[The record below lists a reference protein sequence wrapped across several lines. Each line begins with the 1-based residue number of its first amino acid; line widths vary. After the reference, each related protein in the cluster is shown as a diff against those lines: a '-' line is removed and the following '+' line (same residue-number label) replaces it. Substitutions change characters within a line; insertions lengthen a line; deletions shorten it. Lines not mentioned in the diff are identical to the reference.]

1 MGSATIPMAS
11 QTYIG
16 LAVTSH
22 NPSAVTAATYSNVT
36 LTGGLQPGSSIKS
49 LATTGGAAGTAV
61 FGTSGIAEGTSAA
74 ATVAAP
80 TVEALAVGLGQS
92 AGGPLL
98 QMRGGASAAYAV
110 RASLGS
116 LLSGYDLG
124 GEYHVAV
131 GDIDGDGLDEIVVG
145 FGQGGMGWLVVLDDA
160 RHNYAVLK
168 WIQIDW
174 ASYNAANGTVY
185 PAVGDIDG
193 DGRAE
198 IVAGLGTGGN
208 GFYQIFDDAQADF
221 KSLGWG
227 QANFGRYSSVNGEI
241 HPAVGDVDGD
251 GRAEI
256 ILGFGTGGAGLLQIV
271 KYTAA
276 GVVPDAWLR
285 AGWSSYNAANG
296 ATWPAVGDL
305 NADGLAE
312 IVVGLGEG
320 SNGML
325 EEFDNASN
333 GFAVLNWIQVG
344 GDRYVGASGET
355 HPAIGNLDGDSAA
368 ELVIGVGASPGND
381 GWLAVLDDAIHGF
394 NVLSSQSIGPAAVT
408 TFPAVGRF
416 R

>member
-1 MGSATIPMAS
+1 
-11 QTYIG
+11 
-16 LAVTSH
+16 
-22 NPSAVTAATYSNVT
+22 
-36 LTGGLQPGSSIKS
+36 
-49 LATTGGAAGTAV
+49 
-61 FGTSGIAEGTSAA
+61 
-74 ATVAAP
+74 
-80 TVEALAVGLGQS
+80 
-92 AGGPLL
+92 
-98 QMRGGASAAYAV
+98 
-110 RASLGS
+110 
-116 LLSGYDLG
+116 
-124 GEYHVAV
+124 
-131 GDIDGDGLDEIVVG
+131 
-145 FGQGGMGWLVVLDDA
+145 
-160 RHNYAVLK
+160 
-168 WIQIDW
+168 
-174 ASYNAANGTVY
+174 VY